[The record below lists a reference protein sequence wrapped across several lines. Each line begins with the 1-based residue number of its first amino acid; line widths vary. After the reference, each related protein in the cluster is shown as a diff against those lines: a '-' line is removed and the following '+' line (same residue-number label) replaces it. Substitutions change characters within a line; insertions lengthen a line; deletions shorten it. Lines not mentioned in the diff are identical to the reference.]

1 MSVES
6 KETEDEQR
14 WRAEVSTFERNIVS
28 FANYCYSSRDAS
40 CDGNTETEDE

>member
-14 WRAEVSTFERNIVS
+14 WCAEVSTFERNIVS
-28 FANYCYSSRDAS
+28 LANYPRSSRDVH
-40 CDGNTETEDE
+40 